1 MDHRL
6 NIKYET
12 IKLLKDN
19 IRENLGGL
27 SFCNDLLDKIP
38 KHNPWSKKKK
48 NWKIGL
54 HFKLKF
60 SSIKGNVKRMRRWA
74 RLGAIVAKHI
84 SDKGL
89 CPR

>member
-19 IRENLGGL
+19 IRENLGDL

-38 KHNPWSKKKK
+38 KHNP
-48 NWKIGL
+48 
-54 HFKLKF
+54 
-60 SSIKGNVKRMRRWA
+60 
-74 RLGAIVAKHI
+74 
-84 SDKGL
+84 
-89 CPR
+89 